1 MRVCPA
7 AVLARHHQNIS
18 MDLYEVISMAT
29 IAEVDESKIVFER
42 AAELFSLMG
51 SPMRLQILSALC
63 DAERSVSDLLTRI
76 DTTQPNLSQHLSTLY
91 QAGILA
97 KRKDGA
103 QVFYRVQS
111 EKAVALCR
119 SVCTQVAI
127 ELDEPFVL
135 PAAERLL
142 ARV

>member
-1 MRVCPA
+1 MASA
-7 AVLARHHQNIS
+7 AEI
-18 MDLYEVISMAT
+18 
-29 IAEVDESKIVFER
+29 DESKIVFER

-63 DAERSVSDLLTRI
+63 NTERSVSDLLARI
-76 DTTQPNLSQHLSTLY
+76 DTTQPNLSQHLSVLY

-97 KRKDGA
+97 KRKEGA

-111 EKAVALCR
+111 EKALALCR

-127 ELDEPFVL
+127 EIDEPMQL
-135 PAAERLL
+135 PASERLL